1 MLFNS
6 LAFAVF
12 LPIVFFLYW
21 ILPNKYRPLWILI
34 TGYYFYMSWNVK
46 YVVLILF
53 TTVVSYGCAILMQRW
68 KKKKTILLCSTL
80 IASLGVLFFFKYF
93 NFFSLSA
100 VNVLERFS
108 IHLHPVT
115 VSLMLPVGI
124 SFYTFQTLSYVI
136 DVYRGD
142 VEAEKNFI
150 TYAAFI
156 TFFPQLVAGPIE
168 RTGSLLP
175 QIKGEH
181 HFDKEN
187 AIYGLM
193 LMAWGFFKKLVVADN
208 LAAYA
213 DLIFDDVYSYSG
225 FPLLLAA
232 FFFTMQ
238 IYCDFSGYSDIAIGC
253 AKLFD
258 IHLMTNFKSPYFA
271 VSIKD
276 FWSRWHISLSTWFR
290 DYVYI
295 PLGGNRVGKVRNA
308 LNLLLTFLVSGLW
321 HGAAWHFVVW
331 GGFHGLLQTLENCFP
346 FMRRLSRRAKEEPG
360 NMRGVKVWLLRIMT
374 FVIVMLAWV
383 FFRAEH
389 MSDAWYVLAHM
400 LEGIRSPALYITE
413 GLMVFGMRISEVL
426 FVVIPLAILMTYDYV
441 SLRKDP
447 ILLIRKCKKPVRW
460 LVYYG
465 FVFLVLMLA
474 SFNAQEF
481 VYFQF

>member
-1 MLFNS
+1 M
-6 LAFAVF
+6 
-12 LPIVFFLYW
+12 
-21 ILPNKYRPLWILI
+21 
-34 TGYYFYMSWNVK
+34 
-46 YVVLILF
+46 
-53 TTVVSYGCAILMQRW
+53 
-68 KKKKTILLCSTL
+68 
-80 IASLGVLFFFKYF
+80 
-93 NFFSLSA
+93 
-100 VNVLERFS
+100 
-108 IHLHPVT
+108 
-115 VSLMLPVGI
+115 
-124 SFYTFQTLSYVI
+124 
-136 DVYRGD
+136 
-142 VEAEKNFI
+142 
-150 TYAAFI
+150 
-156 TFFPQLVAGPIE
+156 
-168 RTGSLLP
+168 
-175 QIKGEH
+175 
-181 HFDKEN
+181 
-187 AIYGLM
+187 
-193 LMAWGFFKKLVVADN
+193 
-208 LAAYA
+208 
-213 DLIFDDVYSYSG
+213 
-225 FPLLLAA
+225 
-232 FFFTMQ
+232 
-238 IYCDFSGYSDIAIGC
+238 
-253 AKLFD
+253 
-258 IHLMTNFKSPYFA
+258 
-271 VSIKD
+271 
-276 FWSRWHISLSTWFR
+276 
-290 DYVYI
+290 
-295 PLGGNRVGKVRNA
+295 GKVRNA

-331 GGFHGLLQTLENCFP
+331 GGFHGLLQTIENCFP